1 MVRIFY
7 YFFLSLP
14 SPFLPVAPLSPQ
26 LVLTFFISSRCKL
39 QFLHS
44 PSTQAPAQR
53 RQHRLISSFSTPI
66 SILSHFSSTLS
77 LNHSPSQTPRPMITG
92 VGFWFCCRDWQNNVV
107 AVTEFYVD
115 GFYFY
120 FDEWVLI
127 LLMVDGWWMGFVD
140 GWWMMAGFLW
150 LMNGGGGGGGC
161 GWW

>member
-1 MVRIFY
+1 MDRIFY
-7 YFFLSLP
+7 YFFLSPP

-26 LVLTFFISSRCKL
+26 LVLTFFISFRCKL

-44 PSTQAPAQR
+44 PPTQAPTQR
-53 RQHRLISSFSTPI
+53 RQHRLISSFSAPI
-66 SILSHFSSTLS
+66 SLLSHFSFTLS
-77 LNHSPSQTPRPMITG
+77 LNHSPSQTPRPMITSA
-92 VGFWFCCRDWQNNVV
+92 GFWFCCRDWQNNVV

-140 GWWMMAGFLW
+140 GWWMMAGFLY
-150 LMNGGGGGGGC
+150 LMNGGGSGGGC